1 MRKELREQIL
11 DYNKRATEK
20 ARDMEYIANELKK
33 LPPGQLKKVLND
45 NLIAVF
51 TKYGVDFKDNKE

>member
-1 MRKELREQIL
+1 MRKELREEIL
-11 DYNKRATEK
+11 EYNKRVTEK
-20 ARDMEYIANELKK
+20 VRDMEYIANELKK

-51 TKYGVDFKDNKE
+51 SKYGVDFKDNKE

>member
-1 MRKELREQIL
+1 MKKELREQIL
-11 DYNKRATEK
+11 DYNKRVTEK
-20 ARDMEYIANELKK
+20 VRDMEYIANELKK